1 MATQAAAR
9 VQTPPM
15 PRTARVARRKP
26 TGRYVYESSSDEE
39 DAEEAPWRPAPRV
52 RGMLDPDALDSD
64 AEEAE
69 SPVEADTSSA
79 SAHDARSLRLANELD
94 PWDAWEQ
101 LCRRRAWV
109 RPRERPPRART
120 QSMTP
125 APRDESDVQELES
138 MLSRFQLQQREV
150 ERKERE
156 AFEQRNTRLWDG
168 IERAIREAETRAAHE
183 AEQLAHARRRQ
194 EQAEAE
200 ARRAREAELRRIE
213 AEKRAEEERREREA
227 QKQRELAEL
236 EKKEGAYNTMRG
248 GERVWRTAASEYGAW
263 RDRMLVREGAN
274 RTWLTCAA
282 YQAGCACGDCRRQRP
297 AEAVL
302 CREAGH
308 HAQGRAAD
316 QHAGGSGADCTW
328 SRRCAALTADYDTS

>member
-39 DAEEAPWRPAPRV
+39 DTEEAPWRPAPRV

-69 SPVEADTSSA
+69 VPVEVDTSSA

-101 LCRRRAWV
+101 LCRRRAWA
-109 RPRERPPRART
+109 RPRECPPRTRR
-120 QSMTP
+120 QSVTP
-125 APRDESDVQELES
+125 APREESDVQELES

-156 AFEQRNTRLWDG
+156 AFEPVSYTHLR
-168 IERAIREAETRAAHE
+168 AHE
-183 AEQLAHARRRQ
+183 
-194 EQAEAE
+194 
-200 ARRAREAELRRIE
+200 
-213 AEKRAEEERREREA
+213 
-227 QKQRELAEL
+227 
-236 EKKEGAYNTMRG
+236 T
-248 GERVWRTAASEYGAW
+248 
-263 RDRMLVREGAN
+263 
-274 RTWLTCAA
+274 
-282 YQAGCACGDCRRQRP
+282 
-297 AEAVL
+297 
-302 CREAGH
+302 
-308 HAQGRAAD
+308 
-316 QHAGGSGADCTW
+316 
-328 SRRCAALTADYDTS
+328 